1 MLHKTLLF
9 IVNFQIKLLI
19 KMINL
24 IKINNLKQL
33 HKTNRNCYDLRII
46 LNVAHTVVNIN
57 DNYFQLIE

>member
-1 MLHKTLLF
+1 M
-9 IVNFQIKLLI
+9 

-33 HKTNRNCYDLRII
+33 YKTNRNCYDLKII
-46 LNVAHTVVNIN
+46 LNEAHAVVNIN